1 MKQLKFIMLILCGLL
16 FVVAAQATQRNLTV
30 AASNTQAQKR
40 VALIIGNAAYQ
51 GSPALR
57 NPVNDARAMSEALN
71 LLGFQVIEVTDATQK
86 EMNRAITSFGSKLNG
101 ETAALFFYAGH
112 GLQVKGKNYIIP
124 VDAQIETESSVASES
139 VSVDTILEQLNISP
153 VSIVI
158 LDACRNNPF
167 ERSFRKMGGGLAQMD
182 APKGSFIAYAT
193 APGKTA
199 ADGDGRNGLFTQELL
214 KQINEPG
221 LTLES
226 VFKRVRSGVSAK
238 SGDAQIPWDSSSMT
252 GEFYFKPGNAAQAVI
267 QGTTPAR
274 IKSREEIEQDA
285 WESARESNNAGVILE
300 YLKQY
305 PKGRF
310 IGQARVLIATLKAGA
325 EKQPIPQIYPASA
338 LEDGEAVLW
347 GEAQAGNGRDGYRAY
362 LDQYPNGKYAALA
375 KTRLNMLEASDQ
387 DNRKRY
393 EQLLAEG
400 DVSLKTLDK
409 KTALAK
415 YGAAQGLYPESPEL
429 VARLAQAR
437 TLVGVGDKFSDPL
450 KDGSAGP
457 EMVVLPSGKFQMGD
471 VEGVGD
477 AYSKNSVPVREVT
490 IQRPFAIGEYEITF
504 DEFDKFSRATGRT
517 LLSDHGWGRGRRP
530 AIKIGWDDV
539 TAYLQWLGE
548 QTGKNYRLPTEAEW
562 EYAARAGTSTR
573 YWWGNEPSHEYANY
587 GDGQPGWFPSG
598 VVSGRDQWMYTA
610 PVGQF
615 PPNPFGLFDMQG
627 NVWEWVADCWHDS
640 YVGAPSDGTAYGK
653 IECEN
658 RIMRGGSWG
667 YNPNFMRADARVK
680 VFWGVLSFLYYGI
693 RVVRDID

>member
-1 MKQLKFIMLILCGLL
+1 MKQLQIIVSMLLGFLL
-16 FVVAAQATQRNLTV
+16 VASAHATQRNLMVT
-30 AASNTQAQKR
+30 ASNAQTQKR
-40 VALIIGNAAYQ
+40 VALVIGNAAYQ
-51 GSPALR
+51 GAPALR
-57 NPVNDARAMSEALN
+57 NPVNDAKAMSDALN
-71 LLGFQVIEVTDATQK
+71 ALGFEVIEVTNATQK
-86 EMNRAITSFGSKLNG
+86 EMLRAITSFGRKLNG

-124 VDAQIETESSVASES
+124 VDAQIETESAVASEG
-139 VSVDTILEQLNISP
+139 VSVDTILEQINISP

-167 ERSFRKMGGGLAQMD
+167 ERSFRKIGGGLAQMD

-199 ADGDGRNGLFTQELL
+199 ADGEGKNGLFTQELL

-252 GEFYFKPGNAAQAVI
+252 GEFYFNPASVSHTASYLDA
-267 QGTTPAR
+267 PAR
-274 IKSREEIEQDA
+274 IKSRDEIEQDT
-285 WESARESNNAGVILE
+285 WERALESNNAIVILE

-310 IGQARVLIATLKAGA
+310 AGQAKVLIAMLKAGA
-325 EKQPIPQIYPASA
+325 EKPTTPVIPVPA
-338 LEDGEAVLW
+338 LEDRETALW
-347 GEAQAGNGRDGYRAY
+347 NEAQKENKSENYRAY
-362 LDQYPNGKYAALA
+362 VGQYPNGKYAELA
-375 KTRLNMLEASDQ
+375 KSKLNMLEVSEKG
-387 DNRKRY
+387 NRIRY

-400 DVSLKTLDK
+400 DASLKMLDK

-415 YGAAQGLYPESPEL
+415 YNAAMELFPETPEV
-429 VARLAQAR
+429 VARLAQVR
-437 TLVGVGDKFSDPL
+437 TRVGVGDSFSDPL

-457 EMVVLPSGKFQMGD
+457 EMVVLPAGKFKMGD
-471 VEGVGD
+471 VEGVAD
-477 AYSKNSVPVREVT
+477 EYSRNSVPVHEVT
-490 IQRPFAIGEYEITF
+490 IPKPFAIGKYEITF
-504 DEFDKFSRATGRT
+504 DEFDKFSLATGRT

-530 AIKIGWDDV
+530 AIRIGWEDV
-539 TAYLQWLGE
+539 VSYLQWLSE
-548 QTGKNYRLPTEAEW
+548 QTGKRYRLPTEAEW

-573 YWWGNEPSHEYANY
+573 YWWGSEPSHEYANY

-615 PPNPFGLFDMQG
+615 PPNPFGLYDMQG

-653 IECEN
+653 TECDN
-658 RIMRGGSWG
+658 RVMRGGSWG
-667 YNPNFMRADARVK
+667 YNPNFMRADARIK
-680 VFWGVLSFLYYGI
+680 VFWGVLSFLYYDF
-693 RVVRDID
+693 RVVREID